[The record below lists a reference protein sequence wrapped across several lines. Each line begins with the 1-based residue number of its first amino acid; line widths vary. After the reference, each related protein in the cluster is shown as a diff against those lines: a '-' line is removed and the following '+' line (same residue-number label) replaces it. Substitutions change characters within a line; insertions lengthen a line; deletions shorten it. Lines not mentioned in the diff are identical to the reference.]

1 MNPFIDPRG
10 GDVEDDASST
20 KRRSL
25 LSLAGSLLA
34 EISFPKLIL
43 SWIMLFV
50 VPALLLGIAP
60 LVASAW
66 VSLVS
71 HKITSPLLG
80 VWPALLLV
88 AVLAIGFFGVRSLFR
103 MAESSFWSLNSLAVE
118 PIYVACR
125 EGLRQLVEKLVQ
137 SRLDESQLAGAARR
151 YRRGGGRRHLCR
163 CVGSAD
169 GLLAKLALAG
179 KCCRSCFASR
189 SGFRRLGQQYRARR
203 RLSRRRLHLSGPS
216 LMRPCLDFGISV
228 NFLQVRART
237 GRGGSPTCRI
247 FML

>member
-71 HKITSPLLG
+71 RKITSPLLG
-80 VWPALLLV
+80 VWPVLLLLT
-88 AVLAIGFFGVRSLFR
+88 VLAIGVFGVRALFR
-103 MAESSFWSLNSLAVE
+103 MAESSFWTLNSLAVE
-118 PIYVACR
+118 PIYIACR
-125 EGLRQLVEKLVQ
+125 EGL
-137 SRLDESQLAGAARR
+137 AAARR
-151 YRRGGGRRHLCR
+151 K
-163 CVGSAD
+163 A
-169 GLLAKLALAG
+169 
-179 KCCRSCFASR
+179 
-189 SGFRRLGQQYRARR
+189 RA
-203 RLSRRRLHLSGPS
+203 
-216 LMRPCLDFGISV
+216 I
-228 NFLQVRART
+228 AA
-237 GRGGSPTCRI
+237 
-247 FML
+247 

>member
-1 MNPFIDPRG
+1 MNPIIDPRG

-25 LSLAGSLLA
+25 LSLAGSMLA

-50 VPALLLGIAP
+50 IPGLAARNRTARRLRLG
-60 LVASAW
+60 
-66 VSLVS
+66 SLVS

-88 AVLAIGFFGVRSLFR
+88 AVLALGFFGVRSMLR

-118 PIYVACR
+118 PIYIACR

-137 SRLDESQLAGAARR
+137 SRLNN
-151 YRRGGGRRHLCR
+151 
-163 CVGSAD
+163 
-169 GLLAKLALAG
+169 
-179 KCCRSCFASR
+179 RS
-189 SGFRRLGQQYRARR
+189 
-203 RLSRRRLHLSGPS
+203 SRRCAP
-216 LMRPCLDFGISV
+216 V
-228 NFLQVRART
+228 
-237 GRGGSPTCRI
+237 SPGQPAS
-247 FML
+247 

>member
-1 MNPFIDPRG
+1 MSPLIDPRG

-20 KRRSL
+20 KRHSL
-25 LSLAGSLLA
+25 LSLAGSMLA

-88 AVLAIGFFGVRSLFR
+88 AVLALGFFGVRSLLR

-118 PIYVACR
+118 PIYIACR

-137 SRLDESQLAGAARR
+137 SRLNEQQLAAVRAGTAGAA
-151 YRRGGGRRHLCR
+151 G
-163 CVGSAD
+163 VVISA
-169 GLLAKLALAG
+169 AALAVLMV
-179 KCCRSCFASR
+179 SWPASR
-189 SGFRRLGQQYRARR
+189 WLGQVGDLASPRDLVSVALANSIVLVAAY
-203 RLSRRRLHLSGPS
+203 LSTLR
-216 LMRPCLDFGISV
+216 
-228 NFLQVRART
+228 
-237 GRGGSPTCRI
+237 
-247 FML
+247 